1 MVPCGTHA
9 CGILAK
15 KRKKGREREREREE
29 AKKAREASIGWKRP
43 R

>member
-15 KRKKGREREREREE
+15 KKRERKREREE
-29 AKKAREASIGWKRP
+29 AKKGREASIGWKRP